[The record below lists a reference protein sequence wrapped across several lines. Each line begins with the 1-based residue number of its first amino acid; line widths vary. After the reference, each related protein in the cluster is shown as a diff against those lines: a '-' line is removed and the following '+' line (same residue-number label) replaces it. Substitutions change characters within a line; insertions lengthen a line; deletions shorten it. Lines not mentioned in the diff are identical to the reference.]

1 MLFFMRTEYDN
12 RKNSPASP
20 GSVIMMWSK
29 ATTRDLRRTL
39 STDQQSIT
47 PPITDKPADR
57 VDVSHSLSRFTQIS
71 HNDIDSE
78 KVQRLRSA
86 IAEGTYHVDA
96 ANIADRLLATFM
108 GDHDA

>member
-1 MLFFMRTEYDN
+1 MTIEKM
-12 RKNSPASP
+12 P
-20 GSVIMMWSK
+20 GITGIGNNDVVQGQARS
-29 ATTRDLRRTL
+29 RTL
-39 STDQQSIT
+39 STDQQSII